1 MLVMPEKRRI
11 VINSDANATVA
22 TVIPHAK
29 QIDHGGEKLLA
40 MPYGVEE
47 SIVLKNLGFSVPAP
61 ILHYYDWPA
70 RFSPMEHQKETAAF
84 LTMHRRCL
92 CLNAPGT
99 GKSISSIWAA
109 DFLLTEGM
117 VRKVLIIAPLSTL
130 KVVWGR
136 ELRHHLP
143 HRSFEIIDGS
153 RTKAKR
159 LELLEKPGLQ
169 YVIMNHDCF
178 TNMREHLEGFD
189 VVIYDEATALK
200 TPGSQRFK
208 VFYKWVAQHQ
218 PWLWLLTGTPIS
230 QSPSDAWTL
239 ARLVD
244 SPSVPKSYTT
254 FKDLV
259 MQKVTQFRWVP
270 RPDALETC
278 RRVLQPSIRFSLDE
292 CKDLPQTNFVGR
304 KTELTPVQAKAFKE
318 MKEDACV
325 AFAAGE
331 VTAANSAVLLSKLL
345 QITCIAYNTPVL
357 TDAGWIPIQHV
368 RRKHKVWDGVEWVAH
383 GGVVYKGNKH
393 TLSVGGIRMTPDH
406 KVLVDTWVTAQEFR
420 DGYASGSSEW
430 PQVRL
435 PDGVAE
441 IPYTGA
447 PEVEDSALA
456 LPLRL
461 WERSCTTKPVPEKRE
476 SGVPSKLRVPPRQ
489 RDAQNVEDA
498 PAPHMDEHEAE
509 VQRNVRQRLLTLWG
523 QGHHGMRR
531 VAAVVRQL
539 LGGHEGGVRPDAVTR
554 PRGCERP
561 LLQGELSL
569 GDAERAGKQPPRT
582 RMAGHSEGANDYVAG
597 SGSLRDQS
605 GDTACTPDSVWV
617 ANSESARPVYD
628 IVNCGPRKRFV
639 VKGDVGKPLIVHNCG
654 VAYADTGPVL
664 VDASHRYQSLTELID
679 EVGDKVIVFVPLKGV
694 QHWLKE
700 KLVADGYDVALV
712 NGDTSKAERD
722 QIFNDFQHTDSIRVL
737 LAHPKVASHGLTL
750 TRSKDIIW
758 YAPIYSLESYEQAN
772 ARIRRLSTTG
782 KTTVWHIWATT
793 FEQELYRRLR
803 MKQNTLTEFL
813 NLVQGINSD
822 D

>member
-11 VINSDANATVA
+11 VINSDANAAVTA
-22 TVIPHAK
+22 VIPHAK
-29 QIDHGGEKLLA
+29 QVTHNGEKLLA

-70 RFSPMEHQKETAAF
+70 RFAPMDHQKETAAF

-109 DFLLTEGM
+109 DFLLTEGIA
-117 VRKVLIIAPLSTL
+117 RKVLIIAPLSTL

-178 TNMREHLEGFD
+178 TNMREHLAGFD

-200 TPGSQRFK
+200 TPGSLRFK
-208 VFYKWVAQHQ
+208 VFYKWAQQHQ

-244 SPSVPKSYTT
+244 SPSVPKSFTT

-259 MQKVTQFRWVP
+259 MQKVTQFRWAP

-304 KTELTPVQAKAFKE
+304 KTELTPVQVKAFKE

-325 AFAAGE
+325 AFANGE
-331 VTAANSAVLLSKLL
+331 VTAANSAILLSKLL
-345 QITCIAYNTPVL
+345 QIV
-357 TDAGWIPIQHV
+357 
-368 RRKHKVWDGVEWVAH
+368 
-383 GGVVYKGNKH
+383 
-393 TLSVGGIRMTPDH
+393 
-406 KVLVDTWVTAQEFR
+406 
-420 DGYASGSSEW
+420 
-430 PQVRL
+430 
-435 PDGVAE
+435 
-441 IPYTGA
+441 
-447 PEVEDSALA
+447 
-456 LPLRL
+456 
-461 WERSCTTKPVPEKRE
+461 
-476 SGVPSKLRVPPRQ
+476 
-489 RDAQNVEDA
+489 
-498 PAPHMDEHEAE
+498 
-509 VQRNVRQRLLTLWG
+509 
-523 QGHHGMRR
+523 
-531 VAAVVRQL
+531 
-539 LGGHEGGVRPDAVTR
+539 
-554 PRGCERP
+554 
-561 LLQGELSL
+561 
-569 GDAERAGKQPPRT
+569 
-582 RMAGHSEGANDYVAG
+582 
-597 SGSLRDQS
+597 
-605 GDTACTPDSVWV
+605 
-617 ANSESARPVYD
+617 
-628 IVNCGPRKRFV
+628 
-639 VKGDVGKPLIVHNCG
+639 CG

-664 VDASHRYQSLTELID
+664 VDASHRYQSLTELVD

-694 QHWLKE
+694 QNWLKE

-712 NGDTSKAERD
+712 NGDTSKADRD
-722 QIFNDFQHTDSIRVL
+722 QIFNDFQHTDSIKIL

-813 NLVQGINSD
+813 NLVQGVNSD
-822 D
+822 E